1 MSLCLDIINT
11 YFFHSYGCSVVMSLV
26 SVISVFLQDPYQC
39 LSIGLINDKA
49 HERNTSALREPC
61 IDEIL
66 SLINIKSMFCIYNT
80 QGLQYRLVLI
90 DDKLRLFK
98 NHRNCS
104 SKQEL
109 HIRRSRRHQSA
120 IHKLREHILYF
131 SQTDFSHRSP

>member
-11 YFFHSYGCSVVMSLV
+11 YFFHSYRSLSLFV
-26 SVISVFLQDPYQC
+26 SVISVFLQYSNQC

-49 HERNTSALREPC
+49 HKRNTSAPREPC

-66 SLINIKSMFCIYNT
+66 SLINIEPMLIVYNAEGFK
-80 QGLQYRLVLI
+80 QRLVLLNN
-90 DDKLRLFK
+90 KLRLFK

-104 SKQEL
+104 AKQEL
-109 HIRRSRRHQSA
+109 HVRRSRRHQSA